1 MSDPK
6 AELRA
11 RLRHDLRTPLH
22 QILGYAELL
31 EEETLDRGHVGYV
44 ADLRNIQ
51 AAARH
56 ALKGVDAAVP
66 PNVEE
71 PIGETEPAAAAVEAQ
86 LAEAPGSDPPS
97 VAASSAP
104 SLPASTAGTAG
115 ARLLL
120 VDDNEA
126 NRQMLSRRLGQR
138 GYLVDTAE
146 EGEAALA
153 RLSTASYDALLL
165 DVMMPGLGGLE
176 VLERVRQR
184 WPASD
189 LPVIMVTACD
199 KPEDVV
205 EALRRGANDYV
216 TKPLDL
222 PVVLARIETQLTLR
236 RQNQEIHRLA
246 DDLES
251 SSRFVRAL
259 FGRYLSDEVVSGL
272 LASPEGP
279 RLGGEYRRVTLLMS
293 DLRGFTQL
301 TEDLPPEDV
310 LRLLNSYLGA
320 MADVIMS
327 HHGMVDEF
335 VGDAILAIFGAPLAG
350 ADDARRAVLCAVE
363 MQAAIAELNRQN
375 DAERL
380 PALEMGVAVHT
391 GEVIV
396 GNIGSERRT
405 KYGVVGSAV
414 NHAGRIESFTIGGQV
429 LISEA
434 TLREAGDDVR
444 VASRLAV
451 DAKGTREPIVVYE
464 LSGIGDSCVPIVP
477 DDMVTLPQVLDAV
490 CHVVSGKKV
499 QAEGFAARVLELSLR
514 GGTLLAYR
522 RVRML
527 SNLKIEIWPP
537 NHQPLEVYAKVV
549 HTSRDGTLGVR
560 FVVLPTDAS
569 NRLKELLRDARAAG
583 AVAR

>member
-6 AELRA
+6 VDLRA

-31 EEETLDRGHVGYV
+31 EEETLDHGHVGYL

-51 AAARH
+51 AAARQ
-56 ALKGVDAAVP
+56 ALKGVDAALP
-66 PNVEE
+66 PNAAE
-71 PIGETEPAAAAVEAQ
+71 PGAPAPEPPAVARPALPAPAA
-86 LAEAPGSDPPS
+86 GSDG
-97 VAASSAP
+97 AD
-104 SLPASTAGTAG
+104 G

-120 VDDNEA
+120 VDDNES
-126 NRQMLSRRLGQR
+126 NRQMLSRRLGKS
-138 GYLVDTAE
+138 GYLVETAE
-146 EGEAALA
+146 NGEAALA
-153 RLSTASYDALLL
+153 QLSTGGFDAVLL
-165 DVMMPGLGGLE
+165 DIVMPGLGGLE
-176 VLERVRQR
+176 VLERVRER
-184 WPASD
+184 WSASD

-199 KPEDVV
+199 KAEDVV
-205 EALRRGANDYV
+205 EALQRGANDYL

-222 PVVLARIETQLTLR
+222 PVVLARVETQLTLR
-236 RQNQEIHRLA
+236 RQNQQIHRLA
-246 DDLES
+246 EGLES
-251 SSRFVRAL
+251 SNRFVRGL

-327 HHGMVDEF
+327 HQGMVDEF
-335 VGDAILAIFGAPLAG
+335 VGDAILAIFGAPFSAS
-350 ADDARRAVLCAVE
+350 DDARRAVACAVE
-363 MQAAIAELNRQN
+363 MQAAMVELNRRNEAQG
-375 DAERL
+375 L
-380 PALEMGVAVHT
+380 PSLEMGVAVHS

-434 TLREAGDDVR
+434 TLREAGDEVA
-444 VASRLAV
+444 VASRLVV

-464 LSGIGDSCVPIVP
+464 LRGVGAAQVPTAV
-477 DDMVTLPQVLDAV
+477 DEMVTLPQVLDAV

-499 QAEGFAARVLELSLR
+499 QTEGFAARVLELSQR

-527 SNLKIEIWPP
+527 SNLKIDIWPA
-537 NHQPLEVYAKVV
+537 NRQPFEVYAKVV

-560 FVVLPTDAS
+560 FVAGPTDSS
-569 NRLKELLRDARAAG
+569 NRLKELLRDIRGASAAHEK
-583 AVAR
+583 

>member
-6 AELRA
+6 VDLRA

-31 EEETLDRGHVGYV
+31 EEETLDRGHTGYL

-51 AAARH
+51 AAARQ
-56 ALKGVDAAVP
+56 ALKGVDVAVP
-66 PNVEE
+66 PNAAE
-71 PIGETEPAAAAVEAQ
+71 PIAETARAAPAVADEAGTAPVAEPSALAAPAAAA
-86 LAEAPGSDPPS
+86 P
-97 VAASSAP
+97 AAAF
-104 SLPASTAGTAG
+104 G
-115 ARLLL
+115 ARLLV
-120 VDDNEA
+120 VDDDEA

-138 GYLVDTAE
+138 GYLVDTVEA
-146 EGEAALA
+146 GETALA
-153 RLSTASYDALLL
+153 RLAAASYDAVLL
-165 DVMMPGLGGLE
+165 DVVMPGLGGLD
-176 VLERVRQR
+176 VLERIRQR

-199 KPEDVV
+199 KTEDIV
-205 EALRRGANDYV
+205 EALQRGANDYL

-246 DDLES
+246 EGLES
-251 SSRFVRAL
+251 SNRFVRAL

-310 LRLLNSYLGA
+310 
-320 MADVIMS
+320 
-327 HHGMVDEF
+327 
-335 VGDAILAIFGAPLAG
+335 
-350 ADDARRAVLCAVE
+350 RRAVACAVE
-363 MQAAIAELNRQN
+363 MQSAIAELNRQN
-375 DAERL
+375 EAQGL

-434 TLREAGDDVR
+434 TLREAGDDVA
-444 VASRLAV
+444 VASRLVV

-464 LSGIGDSCVPIVP
+464 LRAIGEAQVPTAV
-477 DDMVTLPQVLDAV
+477 DEVVTLPQVLDAV

-499 QAEGFAARVLELSLR
+499 QAEGFAARVLELSQR

-527 SNLKIEIWPP
+527 SNLKIDIWPP
-537 NHQPLEVYAKVV
+537 NRQPFEVYAKVV

-560 FVVLPTDAS
+560 FVAGPTDAS
-569 NRLKELLRDARAAG
+569 NRLKELLRDIRAERAAG
-583 AVAR
+583 GE

>member
-6 AELRA
+6 VDLRA

-31 EEETLDRGHVGYV
+31 EEETLDHGHVGYL

-51 AAARH
+51 AAARQ
-56 ALKGVDAAVP
+56 ALKGVEAALPPDAA
-66 PNVEE
+66 E
-71 PIGETEPAAAAVEAQ
+71 PRAPAAEPPAVAR
-86 LAEAPGSDPPS
+86 
-97 VAASSAP
+97 
-104 SLPASTAGTAG
+104 PASPAPAAHSDGADG

-120 VDDNEA
+120 VDDSES
-126 NRQMLSRRLGQR
+126 NRQMLSRRLGKS
-138 GYLVDTAE
+138 GYLVETAE
-146 EGEAALA
+146 NGEAALA
-153 RLSTASYDALLL
+153 RLSTGGFDAVLL
-165 DVMMPGLGGLE
+165 DIVMPGLGGLE
-176 VLERVRQR
+176 VLERVRER
-184 WPASD
+184 WSASD

-199 KPEDVV
+199 RAEDIV
-205 EALRRGANDYV
+205 EALRRGANDYL

-222 PVVLARIETQLTLR
+222 PVVLARVETQLTLR
-236 RQNQEIHRLA
+236 RQNQQIHRLA
-246 DDLES
+246 EGLES
-251 SSRFVRAL
+251 SNRFVRSL

-320 MADVIMS
+320 MTDVIMS
-327 HHGMVDEF
+327 HQGMVDEF
-335 VGDAILAIFGAPLAG
+335 VGDAILAIFGAPLTAS
-350 ADDARRAVLCAVE
+350 DDARRAVACAVG
-363 MQAAIAELNRQN
+363 MQAAMVELNRRNEGQG
-375 DAERL
+375 L
-380 PALEMGVAVHT
+380 PALEMGVAVHS

-434 TLREAGDDVR
+434 TLREAGDEVA
-444 VASRLAV
+444 VASRLVV

-464 LSGIGDSCVPIVP
+464 LRGVGASQVPTAV
-477 DDMVTLPQVLDAV
+477 DEMVTLPQMLDAV

-499 QAEGFAARVLELSLR
+499 QTEGFAARVLELSQR

-527 SNLKIEIWPP
+527 SNLKIDIWPA
-537 NHQPLEVYAKVV
+537 NRQPFEVYAKVV

-560 FVVLPTDAS
+560 FVAGPTDSS
-569 NRLKELLRDARAAG
+569 NRLKELLREIRG
-583 AVAR
+583 ASAVHDK